1 MTTKVQRLDAA
12 RGRVALAKLAR
23 DKPELADSPQ
33 LAGAHAWLD
42 DVERDEGD
50 EAMADD
56 TKEIQVVVRLTKAM
70 ADRLDTHAERLRA
83 EMPGP
88 TWSRSDVV
96 RSLLANAL
104 DAADGA
110 APKGRRGK

>member
-1 MTTKVQRLDAA
+1 MTVLGVDRLALGHEDHLAIELETDIAPRFEVHLNAA
-12 RGRVALAKLAR
+12 LRGVPPR
-23 DKPELADSPQ
+23 
-33 LAGAHAWLD
+33 
-42 DVERDEGD
+42 
-50 EAMADD
+50 
-56 TKEIQVVVRLTKAM
+56 AM

-96 RSLLANAL
+96 RSLLAKAL